1 MNFCATRTVMAAALA
16 ALISTAATAADT
28 QLAGKTQARA
38 SVTVFDTQ
46 GNKKTAT
53 ADDQGTYRVVVD
65 GLSAPLM
72 VVAEGANKQFVAIVP
87 ALANGAA
94 NTANANALT
103 DRIASDVAQEFKYAG
118 PESMVKSGKAPAVK
132 AESVS
137 AKTATLRT
145 AIAQALKEAGV
156 TNPDGFDP
164 VSAAAQ
170 PGLNDILS
178 IVIHNRGYSS
188 NTGERG
194 ETSLYDPYYREI
206 TTFAPF
212 SLKRAQADLKD
223 LNAPGV
229 IRVFVAGDSTASNYD
244 PEVAPRMGWGQV
256 FDRKVKDSSKVRVIN
271 VAQSGRSSRSF
282 ITEGWFDMIGANI
295 RKGDYLLV
303 QFGHNDEKCGN
314 NPPSP
319 PPSRD
324 IIDTSNLCTYPGSEA
339 AIPPDMSFQK
349 TLEKYIKIAKDKGAT
364 PVLITPVTRRS
375 FKGGT
380 IGSTTHTYSKGAF
393 PGDYSQTVRDTA
405 KANNVALIDLDAK
418 SMAFY
423 NKIGET
429 GSLDYYLAV
438 DTDKYPYYVGKT
450 GARNKPDNTHAQEQG
465 AVALATLIV
474 EGIKEDKLDLANQL
488 Q

>member
-1 MNFCATRTVMAAALA
+1 MNFCATRTIMAAAIT
-16 ALISTAATAADT
+16 ALISTTATAADT

-38 SVTVFDTQ
+38 SVTVLDTQ

-53 ADDQGTYRVVVD
+53 ADDQGAYKVVVD
-65 GLSAPLM
+65 GLNAPLM
-72 VVAEGANKQFVAIVP
+72 VVAEGAGKQFVAIVP
-87 ALANGAA
+87 TVASGAT

-103 DRIASDVAQEFKYAG
+103 DRIASDVALEFKFEG

-132 AESVS
+132 AESLN
-137 AKTATLRT
+137 ARTALLRT
-145 AIAQALKEAGV
+145 SIAQALKEAGI

-164 VSAAAQ
+164 VSAASQ

-194 ETSLYDPYYREI
+194 ETSIYDPYYREI

-223 LNAPGV
+223 INAPGV

-256 FDRKVKDSSKVRVIN
+256 FDRKIKDSSKVRVVN

-282 ITEGWFDMIGANI
+282 ITEGWLGMIAANI

-314 NPPSP
+314 NPQNP

-324 IIDTSNLCTYPGSEA
+324 IIDTTNLCTYPGSNA
-339 AIPPDMSFQK
+339 DIPTDMSMQK
-349 TLEKYIKIAKDKGAT
+349 TLEKYIKVAQDKGAT
-364 PVLITPVTRRS
+364 PVLITPVTRRN

-423 NKIGET
+423 NNIGET

-438 DTDKYPYYVGKT
+438 DTAKYPYYVGKT
-450 GARNKPDNTHAQEQG
+450 GARNKPDNTHAQERG
-465 AVALATLIV
+465 AEALAGLIT
-474 EGIKEDKLDLANQL
+474 EGIKENKLDLASQL